1 MQDTLMQELIAVAR
15 QGVEYARERGKHH
28 FVCHAE
34 NVLTVVTA
42 VQKGRE
48 IGLQQGWDVFEVGSG
63 CWAVQSDDEQEKIDD
78 VQAIAL
84 AQAAGIKTNDFGSL
98 INKLGDPIREVGA
111 VSC

>member
-1 MQDTLMQELIAVAR
+1 MQDVLMQELIAVAR
-15 QGVEYARERGKHH
+15 QGVEYARESGKHH

-48 IGLQQGWDVFEVGSG
+48 IGLQQGWDIYEVGGG
-63 CWAVQSDDEQEKIDD
+63 CWAVRSDDEQGKIDD
-78 VQAIAL
+78 DQAIAL
-84 AQAAGIKTNDFGSL
+84 AQAAGIETNDFGSL
-98 INKLGDPIREVGA
+98 INKLGDPVREVA